1 METKNIVITP
11 FQLSA
16 LILVNLAV
24 SEIIETST
32 VNEDVIEELKELNP
46 IIADLVFNT
55 DDYTKKSP
63 CA

>member
-16 LILVNLAV
+16 LILANLAI
-24 SEIIETST
+24 SEIIETGT
-32 VNEDVIEELKELNP
+32 VNEDVIEELKEINP
-46 IIADLVFNT
+46 IIGDLVFNT